1 MPEAQP
7 ILPLADLVA
16 RHDEGTG
23 AATDTIWSAWSV
35 NSRAGR
41 AVWAWANDLPL
52 LAGDLVY
59 VDDQLRALHGE
70 RAGQQPRD
78 PGPAVSA
85 VTAAMI
91 RHVQVRGSDRRI
103 RPLAPDA
110 QAALTDYLAE
120 RIALMDALRC
130 LGGRP
135 GASPRLR
142 RPCGPSAGSPPR
154 SGAAPTC
161 CWPRSI
167 ARRGPDRPER
177 HLRARARTAATTWL
191 QQEGRAAARP
201 RRP

>member
-59 VDDQLRALHGE
+59 VDAQLRALHGE

-78 PGPAVSA
+78 PGPAVSPA
-85 VTAAMI
+85 TAAMLTHAQT
-91 RHVQVRGSDRRI
+91 RASDRRI
-103 RPLAPDA
+103 RPLAPGA
-110 QAALTDYLAE
+110 HAALVAYLGE
-120 RIALMDALRC
+120 RVDLMTRVCCWADDLD
-130 LGGRP
+130 P
-135 GASPRLR
+135 PPQLR
-142 RPCGPSAGSPPR
+142 RTVTSISRLAASVGRRADMLLAVINRPPR
-154 SGAAPTC
+154 P
-161 CWPRSI
+161 
-167 ARRGPDRPER
+167 
-177 HLRARARTAATTWL
+177 
-191 QQEGRAAARP
+191 
-201 RRP
+201 